1 MIMKSFICSTSSN
14 IIYSLFLILFLAI
27 AGCSS
32 DDGAGSTSNNVS
44 TRTTSLGDSVKNV
57 LLENGKESRII
68 FTFTVPAGNGT
79 GTDGVV
85 PINARGDATINI
97 TETLKHVTLSSSP
110 VTKNT
115 NRFESLR
122 LLAYALIKDAFA
134 ASQTQVTAHLSYA
147 GDTEVCSSPYV
158 IGPFTMAGAVG
169 EAVTSDTATVELTPV
184 NVDIISSGSLEI
196 CVITTPPIDAYL
208 NVSNV
213 AVDFQPCQQ
222 STVDI
227 TGSWSG
233 TFQCTPF
240 FGLPETPA
248 PITLHISQNNDG
260 SYHYEDSEAK
270 YDGHLCGNKYKF
282 KGGAEGFY
290 TESGTLTFSS
300 STSATKSSM
309 YIYDYEGA
317 SGGGT
322 CSDTLEKL

>member
-1 MIMKSFICSTSSN
+1 MIMKSSICSTSSN

-27 AGCSS
+27 AGCGSN
-32 DDGAGSTSNNVS
+32 DGSVSTSSN
-44 TRTTSLGDSVKNV
+44 TPTKTTSLGDSVKNV

-68 FTFTVPAGNGT
+68 FTFAVPGESGEV
-79 GTDGVV
+79 GVV

-110 VTKNT
+110 VTKNSSK
-115 NRFESLR
+115 FETLR
-122 LLAYALIKDAFA
+122 LFAYALIKDAFA

-147 GDTEVCSSPYV
+147 GDTEVCSSSYV
-158 IGPFTMAGAVG
+158 LGPFTMAGAVG
-169 EAVTSDTATVELTPV
+169 EGVTSDTETVELSPV
-184 NVDIISSGSLEI
+184 SVDIISSGSLEI
-196 CVITTPPIDAYL
+196 CIITTPPIDAYL

-222 STVDI
+222 PTVDI
-227 TGSWSG
+227 VGSWSG

-240 FGLPETPA
+240 GGLPETPA
-248 PITLHISQNNDG
+248 PITLHISQNDDG
-260 SYHYEDSEAK
+260 SYHYEDSEAI
-270 YDGHLCGNKYKF
+270 YDGHLCANKFKF

-309 YIYDYEGA
+309 YIYDYEGS